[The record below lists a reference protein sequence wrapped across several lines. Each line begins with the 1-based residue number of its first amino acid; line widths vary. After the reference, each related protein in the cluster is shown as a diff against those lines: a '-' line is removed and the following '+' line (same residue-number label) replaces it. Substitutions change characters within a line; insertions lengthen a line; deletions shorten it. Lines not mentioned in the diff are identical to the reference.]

1 LRRRQAMVA
10 RNPTKTLTPFPPVP
24 RSVTIHAVF
33 GEAGE
38 AVGREPERVPMVRDA
53 ENQAWLPVLAKK
65 LARTVAGWFA
75 R

>member
-1 LRRRQAMVA
+1 MVA

-33 GEAGE
+33 GDAAES
-38 AVGREPERVPMVRDA
+38 VSRDPEPVPMVRDA
-53 ENQAWLPVLAKK
+53 ENQAWLRVLAKK

>member
-1 LRRRQAMVA
+1 MVA

-33 GEAGE
+33 GDAAE
-38 AVGREPERVPMVRDA
+38 AVHRDPERVPMVRDA
-53 ENQAWLPVLAKK
+53 ENQAWLQVLAKK
-65 LARTVAGWFA
+65 LARTVAGWFT

>member
-1 LRRRQAMVA
+1 MVA

-33 GEAGE
+33 GDAGE
-38 AVGREPERVPMVRDA
+38 AASRELERVPMARDA
-53 ENQAWLPVLAKK
+53 ENQPWLRVLAKK

>member
-1 LRRRQAMVA
+1 MVA

-33 GEAGE
+33 GDAAESIS
-38 AVGREPERVPMVRDA
+38 RDPERVPRVRDA
-53 ENQAWLPVLAKK
+53 ENQAWLRVLAKK

>member
-1 LRRRQAMVA
+1 MVA
-10 RNPTKTLTPFPPVP
+10 RNLTKSLTPFPPVP

-33 GEAGE
+33 GDGGE
-38 AVGREPERVPMVRDA
+38 AVSRGPERLPMVRDA

-65 LARTVAGWFA
+65 LARTVAGLFL

>member
-1 LRRRQAMVA
+1 MVA

-33 GEAGE
+33 RDAGE
-38 AVGREPERVPMVRDA
+38 AVSRELERVPMVRDA
-53 ENQAWLPVLAKK
+53 RNQAWLRVLAKK

>member
-1 LRRRQAMVA
+1 MVA

-33 GEAGE
+33 GDSGE
-38 AVGREPERVPMVRDA
+38 SVHRDPERVPMVRDA
-53 ENQAWLPVLAKK
+53 KNQAWLRVLAKK

>member
-1 LRRRQAMVA
+1 MVA
-10 RNPTKTLTPFPPVP
+10 RNPTKTLMPFPPVP

-33 GEAGE
+33 GDAEE
-38 AVGREPERVPMVRDA
+38 SVSRDPERVPMIRDA
-53 ENQAWLPVLAKK
+53 KNQAWLRVLAKK

>member
-1 LRRRQAMVA
+1 MVA

-33 GEAGE
+33 GDAEE
-38 AVGREPERVPMVRDA
+38 SVSHDPERVPMVRDA
-53 ENQAWLPVLAKK
+53 ETQAWLQVLAKK

>member
-1 LRRRQAMVA
+1 MVA
-10 RNPTKTLTPFPPVP
+10 RNPTKSMTPFPPVP

-38 AVGREPERVPMVRDA
+38 AVGRELERVPMVRDA
-53 ENQAWLPVLAKK
+53 ENQSFLQVLAKK
-65 LARTVAGWFA
+65 LARTVAGWFV

>member
-1 LRRRQAMVA
+1 M
-10 RNPTKTLTPFPPVP
+10 P

-33 GEAGE
+33 GDAGE
-38 AVGREPERVPMVRDA
+38 SVSRGPERVPTVPDA
-53 ENQAWLPVLAKK
+53 KNQAWLLVLAKK

>member
-1 LRRRQAMVA
+1 MVA
-10 RNPTKTLTPFPPVP
+10 RNPTKSMTPFPPVP

-38 AVGREPERVPMVRDA
+38 VGRELERVPMVRDA
-53 ENQAWLPVLAKK
+53 ENQSFLQVLAKK

>member
-1 LRRRQAMVA
+1 M
-10 RNPTKTLTPFPPVP
+10 P

-33 GEAGE
+33 GDAGE
-38 AVGREPERVPMVRDA
+38 SVSRGPERVPTVPDA
-53 ENQAWLPVLAKK
+53 ETQTWLRVLAKK

>member
-1 LRRRQAMVA
+1 MVA

-33 GEAGE
+33 GDAEE
-38 AVGREPERVPMVRDA
+38 SVSRDPERVPMVRDA
-53 ENQAWLPVLAKK
+53 ENQASLRVLAKK

>member
-1 LRRRQAMVA
+1 MVA

-33 GEAGE
+33 GDAAES
-38 AVGREPERVPMVRDA
+38 VSRDPERVPMVRDA
-53 ENQAWLPVLAKK
+53 ENRAWLRVLAKK

>member
-1 LRRRQAMVA
+1 MVA

-33 GEAGE
+33 GDAAESIS
-38 AVGREPERVPMVRDA
+38 REPERVPMVRDA
-53 ENQAWLPVLAKK
+53 KNQAWLRVLAKK

>member
-1 LRRRQAMVA
+1 MVA

-33 GEAGE
+33 GGAAE
-38 AVGREPERVPMVRDA
+38 AVSNEPERVPTVRNA
-53 ENQAWLPVLAKK
+53 EDQAWLPVFAKK
-65 LARTVAGWFA
+65 VARTVAGWFA

>member
-1 LRRRQAMVA
+1 M
-10 RNPTKTLTPFPPVP
+10 P

-33 GEAGE
+33 GDAAES
-38 AVGREPERVPMVRDA
+38 VHRDPERVPTVRDA
-53 ENQAWLPVLAKK
+53 ENQAWLRVLAKK

>member
-1 LRRRQAMVA
+1 MVA
-10 RNPTKTLTPFPPVP
+10 RNPTKTLRPFPPVP

-33 GEAGE
+33 GDAGG
-38 AVGREPERVPMVRDA
+38 AVSRGSERVPTVPDA
-53 ENQAWLPVLAKK
+53 ETQAWLLVLAKK

>member
-1 LRRRQAMVA
+1 MVA

-33 GEAGE
+33 GGEGE
-38 AVGREPERVPMVRDA
+38 AVRSGLERVPMVRDA
-53 ENQAWLPVLAKK
+53 ENQAWLAVLAKK